1 MVPLNKASEMYSRS
15 KIQLEKFEKD
25 KALEKFTI
33 LFNRETNLAAQNGE
47 FGVYIPKESIS
58 SKYRKEILT
67 MLEEN
72 GYDVQTS
79 PILSSYLIS
88 WSNAEE
94 DDE

>member
-1 MVPLNKASEMYSRS
+1 MVSLNKASEMYSHS
-15 KIQLEKFEKD
+15 KTQLEKFEKD
-25 KALEKFTI
+25 KALEKFII

-47 FGVYIPKESIS
+47 FGVYIPKENIS

-72 GYDVQTS
+72 GYDVRTS
-79 PILSSYLIS
+79 PILSSYLVS
-88 WSNAEE
+88 WNNAEE